1 MSQSSTD
8 QRIFTAIARLDDGAA
23 MAQFLAPIP
32 NSGQLAEVLATSGAV
47 STRAYD
53 DESRTAR
60 FVSSDGAVAMCFTV
74 TDITIDQ
81 AEMIATECDAL
92 LEWSNDAFRKAVAR
106 ALGADFEPPSNT
118 EPGSLP

>member
-1 MSQSSTD
+1 
-8 QRIFTAIARLDDGAA
+8 

-32 NSGQLAEVLATSGAV
+32 NGDQLADVLATSGAV

-53 DESRTAR
+53 DDTRTAR
-60 FVSSDGAVAMCFTV
+60 FVSSDGVVVMCFTV

-92 LEWSNDAFRKAVAR
+92 LNWSDDTFQKAVAR
-106 ALGADFEPPSNT
+106 ALGADFAPPSNT
-118 EPGSLP
+118 EPASLP

>member
-23 MAQFLAPIP
+23 MAQFLSSIP
-32 NSGQLAEVLATSGAV
+32 NSDQLAEVLATSGAV

-92 LEWSNDAFRKAVAR
+92 LNWSDDAFRKAVAR
-106 ALGADFEPPSNT
+106 ALGADFAPE
-118 EPGSLP
+118 